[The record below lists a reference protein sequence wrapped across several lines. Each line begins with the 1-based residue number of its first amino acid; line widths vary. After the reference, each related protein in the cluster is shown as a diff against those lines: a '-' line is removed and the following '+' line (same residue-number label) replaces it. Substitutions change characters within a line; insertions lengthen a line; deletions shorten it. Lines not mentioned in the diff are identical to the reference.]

1 MLIFK
6 LNKQQHMVLISY
18 KLNSRFCQYL
28 KLFIGLGLIWSLE
41 IIGGVLSQDSI
52 NETAWY
58 VKYKIKSKEI
68 DLSNS
73 VVKFS

>member
-1 MLIFK
+1 MLIK
-6 LNKQQHMVLISY
+6 LNKKQHKVLISC

-52 NETAWY
+52 NEKAWY

-68 DLSNS
+68 CC
-73 VVKFS
+73 